1 MSILLLYIELFPKP
15 MFRWCAYGCACIV
28 GLFYIGSMITTL
40 TLCQPLRYSWN
51 KTIPG
56 SCGNLGAA
64 EMAAAAINM
73 VLDVVIVLLP
83 LPIVW
88 RLQMPTQ
95 RKLGIT
101 VTFALG
107 LR

>member
-1 MSILLLYIELFPKP
+1 
-15 MFRWCAYGCACIV
+15 
-28 GLFYIGSMITTL
+28 
-40 TLCQPLRYSWN
+40 
-51 KTIPG
+51 
-56 SCGNLGAA
+56 
-64 EMAAAAINM
+64 MAAAAINM